1 MFFSKVYLD
10 STKAIEFISFKYDNK
25 HLSPVNY
32 YYIESSIDFNNN
44 VKKWSGKEC
53 DTSAGKMPEKK
64 DGLLLQV
71 ASELCVNQI
80 NLACSPN
87 KYIGNDILF
96 YLSQLTDG
104 VEKKQLPVIALDS
117 KDIDAINLND
127 IGCLSS
133 CDIDSDSVNY
143 IGKLN
148 DKFRMGLHLEYND
161 NNVSGFYFYEKMKKK
176 INVTGRRNG
185 DRLTLSASVPEGM
198 ETFDGLLEKGQFKGV
213 WSNAAGNKKYTFT
226 FYMKLIQ

>member
-80 NLACSPN
+80 KLAYSPN

-104 VEKKQLPVIALDS
+104 VEKKTA
-117 KDIDAINLND
+117 
-127 IGCLSS
+127 S
-133 CDIDSDSVNY
+133 CDCS
-143 IGKLN
+143 
-148 DKFRMGLHLEYND
+148 
-161 NNVSGFYFYEKMKKK
+161 
-176 INVTGRRNG
+176 
-185 DRLTLSASVPEGM
+185 
-198 ETFDGLLEKGQFKGV
+198 
-213 WSNAAGNKKYTFT
+213 
-226 FYMKLIQ
+226 